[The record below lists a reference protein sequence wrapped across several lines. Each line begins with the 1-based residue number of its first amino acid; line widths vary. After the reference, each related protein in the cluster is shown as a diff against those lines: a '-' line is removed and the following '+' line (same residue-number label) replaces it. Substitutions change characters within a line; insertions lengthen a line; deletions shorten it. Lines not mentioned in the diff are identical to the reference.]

1 MAYWMVFAMIGV
13 LMGISAFIVDLLVEN
28 LVFYKWQAT
37 QTTLD
42 SSGVGSAWMV
52 FLIISM
58 LFGGT
63 AAIMTVY
70 VGPGAMGSGIAELM
84 GFFNG
89 IEIPKLIGLRTLATK
104 ILGTS
109 LGVSASL
116 AIGKEGPL
124 AHIGACVGIAVLYL
138 PLDFMKYF

>member
-1 MAYWMVFAMIGV
+1 
-13 LMGISAFIVDLLVEN
+13 
-28 LVFYKWQAT
+28 
-37 QTTLD
+37 
-42 SSGVGSAWMV
+42 
-52 FLIISM
+52 M